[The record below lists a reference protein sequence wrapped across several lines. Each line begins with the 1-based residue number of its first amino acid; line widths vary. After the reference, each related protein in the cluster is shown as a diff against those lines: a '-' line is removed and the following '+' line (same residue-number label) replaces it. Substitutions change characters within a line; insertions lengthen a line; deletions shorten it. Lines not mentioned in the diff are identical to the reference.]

1 MATDPSILLLSLGP
15 IPAACRTKLASDLR
29 RTHRPRSLSKL
40 SSSRSGKRLTSHAR
54 TSSNGR
60 ALARSPFGRRRRSGG
75 GAAQI
80 LIRPCLERSS
90 GAGGRLQTQLPPQ
103 SYILTSSL
111 RCGGGGN
118 SFCFSRQ
125 ISPSFHPPDARHAQ
139 ELRQQGAATNSG
151 MEISE

>member
-111 RCGGGGN
+111 R
-118 SFCFSRQ
+118 R
-125 ISPSFHPPDARHAQ
+125 RRR
-139 ELRQQGAATNSG
+139 RQQFLLFPSNLPFLSSARRAPCTGTQTAGCSNQQWDG
-151 MEISE
+151 NK